1 MMNYRKIEIDGDYT
15 DKKLES
21 LLIQVAKW
29 HNLTPKLWR
38 PDHKASATDIEE
50 TIQRILDTKKEDLFL
65 AIAEDH
71 NDKVQGFIWA
81 YKQEEPKDTVMI
93 LSLYVTENYRGHGV
107 ATNLKTLLEKWCRV
121 EGIKAIQ
128 TTVHYNNSN
137 MLALNQK
144 LGYNPG
150 MVCMTKP
157 LVQND

>member
-1 MMNYRKIEIDGDYT
+1 MNYRRIELDVSYT

-21 LLIQVAKW
+21 LLIQIAKW

-38 PDHKASATDIEE
+38 PDYKISAADIEE
-50 TIQRILDTKKEDLFL
+50 TIQKILNTKKEDLFL
-65 AIAEDH
+65 AIAEDD
-71 NDKVQGFIWA
+71 NENVQGFIWA
-81 YKQEEPKDTVMI
+81 YKQEEPQNTVMI
-93 LSLYVTENYRGHGV
+93 LSLYVTENYREHGV
-107 ATNLKTLLEKWCRV
+107 ATKLKILLEEWCRI

-144 LGYNPG
+144 LGYMPG
-150 MVCMTKP
+150 MVSMTKT